1 LKKKL
6 KINMAVETIN
16 QELSNSQKEFESLL
30 NEDFKDRKLKENE
43 IIKATVTE
51 ITKNF
56 IVVDCKAKM
65 EGMIPIEEFKND
77 DELSKLSVGSKIEVY
92 LERIESFKG
101 EIVISREKARR
112 MNAWNRMEKVFATG
126 EEITAYITGR
136 VKGGFIATCDGL
148 PTFMPASQ
156 IDVRPLKKFDHL
168 MNVPLKVIATRIDKV
183 RGNVC
188 TSRRAV
194 LEKSK
199 DIEAKEAL
207 KNLKEGD
214 VIEDAKVKAT
224 TDWGIFLDING
235 IDALLHV
242 SDLSH
247 GRVKKP
253 SDLVTIGQS
262 MKVKITKIDKLTNR
276 VSASVKALTEDPYE
290 SLSKKY
296 KIGSTYTGTVTK
308 LMDYGAFV
316 RLEDGIEGLI
326 HSSELSWT
334 NKNTQPSKI
343 LTTSQEIIVKIVS
356 IDSEAKRISL
366 SLRETLPNP
375 WKEIENK
382 VGTVIE
388 VTINNITDK
397 AIFADLD
404 NGLTGMLHY
413 RELSYNEQDQ
423 DLKKF
428 KKGQKIKVK
437 IIELKD
443 DKLRFSV
450 RAMEKDPFD
459 WFKENKKKEG
469 STITTRV
476 HEVLKTGVK
485 VSVDPNKHIIV
496 MIKKNQLAK
505 EPADARPEIFVPGN
519 ALDTMITDLN
529 ILKREVVLSV
539 KAAQIHEEKSL
550 VAKFG
555 AKAASSGATLA
566 GIFQKALGKKA
577 VKKKKEE
584 D

>member
-1 LKKKL
+1 
-6 KINMAVETIN
+6 MAVETIH
-16 QELSNSQKEFESLL
+16 QELSSSQKEFESLL
-30 NEDFKDRKLKENE
+30 NEDFKDRKLKEGE
-43 IIKATVTE
+43 IINATVTE

-56 IVVDCKAKM
+56 IVCDVKAKM

-77 DELSKLSVGSKIEVY
+77 DELSKLTVGSKIEVY

-112 MNAWNRMEKVFATG
+112 MNAWKRMEKVFETG

-148 PTFMPASQ
+148 PTFMPSSQ
-156 IDVRPLKKFDHL
+156 IDVKPLKRFDHL
-168 MNVPLKVIATRIDKV
+168 MNVPLKVIATRIDKI

-199 DIEAKEAL
+199 DLDAKEAL
-207 KNLKEGD
+207 KNLKQGD
-214 VIEDAKVKAT
+214 IIEDAKVKAT

-262 MKVKITKIDKLTNR
+262 MKVKITKIDKETNR
-276 VSASVKALTEDPYE
+276 VSASVKALTEDPYD
-290 SLSKKY
+290 SLEKKY
-296 KIGSTYTGTVTK
+296 KIGSIYPGSVTK

-334 NKNTQPSKI
+334 NKNIQPAKVLSA
-343 LTTSQEIIVKIVS
+343 SQDVKVKIVS
-356 IDSEAKRISL
+356 IDTNAKRISL
-366 SLRETLPNP
+366 SYKETLPNP
-375 WKEIENK
+375 WEKIESK
-382 VGTVIE
+382 VGSVVE

-404 NGLTGMLHY
+404 NGLTGMLHH
-413 RELSYNEQDQ
+413 RELSYQEEKQ
-423 DLKKF
+423 DLNKF

-443 DKLRFSV
+443 EKLRFSV
-450 RAMEKDPFD
+450 RALEKDPFD

-469 STITTRV
+469 SIITTRV

-485 VSVDPNKHIIV
+485 VSVDTDKHIIV
-496 MIKKNQLAK
+496 MIGKNQLAK
-505 EPADARPEIFVPGN
+505 ASVDARPEIFVPGN
-519 ALDTMITDLN
+519 ALDAMITELDLD
-529 ILKREVVLSV
+529 KREVILSV
-539 KAAQIHEEKSL
+539 KAAQVYEEKSL

-555 AKAASSGATLA
+555 VNAAKSGATLA
-566 GIFQKALGKKA
+566 GIFQKALGKTS
-577 VKKKKEE
+577 KKKKEKEE

>member
-1 LKKKL
+1 
-6 KINMAVETIN
+6 MAVETIN
-16 QELSNSQKEFESLL
+16 QELSSSQKEFESLL
-30 NEDFKDRKLKENE
+30 NDDFKDRKLKENE

-65 EGMIPIEEFKND
+65 EGMIPVEEFKND
-77 DELSKLSVGSKIEVY
+77 DELSKLEVGSKIEVY

-194 LEKSK
+194 LEKTK
-199 DIEAKEAL
+199 DVEAKEAL

-214 VIEDAKVKAT
+214 VIDDAKVKAT
-224 TDWGIFLDING
+224 TDWGIFLDIKG

-276 VSASVKALTEDPYE
+276 VSASVKALTEDPYD
-290 SLSKKY
+290 SLEKKY
-296 KIGSTYTGTVTK
+296 KIGSIYTGTVTK

-334 NKNTQPSKI
+334 NKNMQPSKI
-343 LTTSQEIIVKIVS
+343 LSSSQEVKIKIMS
-356 IDSEAKRISL
+356 IDSDVKRISL

-375 WKEIENK
+375 WTDIKGK
-382 VGTVIE
+382 VGTVTE
-388 VTINNITDK
+388 VSINNITEK
-397 AIFADLD
+397 AIFAELD
-404 NGLTGMLHY
+404 SGLTGMLHY

-459 WFKENKKKEG
+459 WFNVNKKKEG
-469 STITTRV
+469 SIITTRV

-485 VSVDPNKHIIV
+485 VSVDPDKHIIV

-505 EPADARPEIFVPGN
+505 ESADARPEIFVPGN
-519 ALDTMITDLN
+519 ALDAMITDLDL
-529 ILKREVVLSV
+529 IKREVVLSV
-539 KAAQIHEEKSL
+539 KAAQVYEEKSL

-555 AKAASSGATLA
+555 EGAAKSGATLA
-566 GIFQKALGKKA
+566 GIFQKALGKEPVK
-577 VKKKKEE
+577 KKKKEE
-584 D
+584 E

>member
-1 LKKKL
+1 
-6 KINMAVETIN
+6 MAVETIH
-16 QELSNSQKEFESLL
+16 QELSSSQKEFESLL
-30 NEDFKDRKLKENE
+30 NEDFKDRKLKEGE
-43 IIKATVTE
+43 IIKAIVTE

-56 IVVDCKAKM
+56 IVCDVKAKM

-77 DELSKLSVGSKIEVY
+77 DELSKLTVGSKIEVY

-112 MNAWNRMEKVFATG
+112 MNAWNRMEKVFETG

-156 IDVRPLKKFDHL
+156 IDVKPLKRFDHL
-168 MNVPLKVIATRIDKV
+168 MNVPLKVIATRIDKI

-199 DIEAKEAL
+199 DLDAKEAL
-207 KNLKEGD
+207 KNLKQGD
-214 VIEDAKVKAT
+214 IIEDAKVKAT

-262 MKVKITKIDKLTNR
+262 MKVKITKIDKETNR
-276 VSASVKALTEDPYE
+276 VSASVKALTEDPYD
-290 SLSKKY
+290 SLEKKY
-296 KIGSTYTGTVTK
+296 KIGSIYPGSVTK

-334 NKNTQPSKI
+334 NKNIQPAKVLSA
-343 LTTSQEIIVKIVS
+343 SQDVKVKIVS
-356 IDSEAKRISL
+356 IDTNAKRISL
-366 SLRETLPNP
+366 SYKETLPNP
-375 WKEIENK
+375 WEKIESK
-382 VGTVIE
+382 VGSVVE

-404 NGLTGMLHY
+404 NGLTGMLHH
-413 RELSYNEQDQ
+413 RELSYQEEKQ
-423 DLKKF
+423 DLNKF

-443 DKLRFSV
+443 EKLRFSV
-450 RAMEKDPFD
+450 RALEKDPFD

-469 STITTRV
+469 SIITTRV

-485 VSVDPNKHIIV
+485 VSVDTDKHIIV
-496 MIKKNQLAK
+496 MIRKNQLAK
-505 EPADARPEIFVPGN
+505 ASVDARPEIFVPGN
-519 ALDTMITDLN
+519 ALDAMITELDLD
-529 ILKREVVLSV
+529 KREVILSV
-539 KAAQIHEEKSL
+539 KAAQVYEEKSL

-555 AKAASSGATLA
+555 VNAAKSGATLA
-566 GIFQKALGKKA
+566 GIFQKALGKTS
-577 VKKKKEE
+577 KKKKEKEE